1 MSLKKRLKKYDNF
14 KKFFK
19 KDEWDKIVAILEKI
33 QNVPPCRELSNNKFW
48 GYQNFHKYNPE
59 TAGLFLDVLFPW
71 EMEEKIMTRYEISQ
85 LKEEVQRRE
94 SLYKYK
100 SHEQN
105 KKTTS

>member
-1 MSLKKRLKKYDNF
+1 MSLKTKLKKYNNF

-33 QNVPPCRELSNNKFW
+33 QNVPPCRGLGNNRLW
-48 GYQNFHKYNPE
+48 GYENFHKYNPT
-59 TAGLFLDVLFPW
+59 TAESFLDVLFPW
-71 EMEEKIMTRYEISQ
+71 EMEEGIMTKFEISQ
-85 LKEEVQRRE
+85 LKEDVKRRE